1 MVFISGLAIKVSGN
15 GLRLGEGRALKTVS
29 PNIVQMLIE
38 VQMFNYFRQPCFCQ
52 TDVVWRF
59 TFTQVLQLQADFLIF
74 QVTHH
79 IRQIQ
84 YP

>member
-38 VQMFNYFRQPCFCQ
+38 VQMFNLAILPPFCQ
-52 TDVVWRF
+52 TPVSGSYF
-59 TFTQVLQLQADFLIF
+59 YSFGFIF
-74 QVTHH
+74 
-79 IRQIQ
+79 IGGPACPII
-84 YP
+84 